1 MQNECTVNQTVK
13 YLGKKWTLLI
23 ILELYKGEGYTR
35 RFTEVK
41 DRLPGITAK
50 VLSARL
56 KELEEEGLV
65 EKRVE
70 AGTVPVR
77 SDYTLTA
84 SGLGLVE
91 VIKDIKR
98 WALRWKIENRAC
110 GAQDCHDCV
119 L

>member
-1 MQNECTVNQTVK
+1 M
-13 YLGKKWTLLI
+13 
-23 ILELYKGEGYTR
+23 
-35 RFTEVK
+35 K

>member
-1 MQNECTVNQTVK
+1 MQSVCTVNQTVK
-13 YLGKKWTLLI
+13 YLGKKWMLLI
-23 ILELYKGEGYTR
+23 ILELYKGEDYTL

-41 DRLPGITAK
+41 ERLPGITAK

-65 EKRVE
+65 EKHVD

-77 SDYTLTA
+77 SEYTLTA
-84 SGLGLVE
+84 SGLGLVD